1 MKLLIIDDDL
11 RQRELLEEVFTEHGY
26 EVTSCGDGREGL
38 LMAQSEEFDTIVTD
52 LKMPH
57 ISGEEILKNVLQRD
71 PDLPVIVITGYGSI
85 ESAIA
90 AMKAGAHDYIQKPFD
105 PEELV
110 FAVKKAVEHF
120 GLIKKNRVLVEQL
133 ATIRSDEMIGSSKA
147 MREVKALIDRVAP
160 LDVTVLISGE
170 TGTGKELV
178 ARLIH
183 RASRRAKAGFL
194 AVNCGGLS
202 EGLLDSELFGYE
214 KGAFTGAVKQ
224 KKGLL
229 EAADGGTLLLDEI
242 NSMPPAL
249 QTKML
254 RVLQEGNF
262 LRVGATRETSCDI
275 RIISAA
281 NADLKTGVK
290 EGRFR
295 EDLYYRLHVMNIHI
309 PPLRERQEDIAEL
322 SYHFLAKYNGR
333 YGKGIKAIT
342 DRALALLSR
351 APWPGNVRE
360 LENIVSRAVIMESGD
375 SLSEAALPEELK
387 ETGQAPVGKDL
398 PLMRLDEMEQ
408 FMIRKALLATGN
420 NKAQAAQILG
430 IDASTLWRKM
440 KKREPDSSQI

>member
-1 MKLLIIDDDL
+1 MRLLIIDDDL
-11 RQRELLEEVFTEHGY
+11 RQRELLQEVFTSLGY
-26 EVTSCGDGREGL
+26 GVTVCEDGREGL
-38 LMAQSEEFDTIVTD
+38 LMAQSEDFDTIVTD

-57 ISGEEILKNVLQRD
+57 IGGEEILKNVLRRD

-85 ESAIA
+85 ESAIE

-120 GLIKKNRVLVEQL
+120 ALIKKNRELTEQL
-133 ATIRSDEMIGSSKA
+133 ATIRSDELIGSSKA

-183 RASRRAKAGFL
+183 RASRRADAGFL

-202 EGLLDSELFGYE
+202 EGLLDSELFGHE
-214 KGAFTGAVKQ
+214 KGAFTGAVQQ

-229 EAADGGTLLLDEI
+229 EAADGGTLFLDEI

-249 QTKML
+249 QIKML

-275 RIISAA
+275 RIVSAA

-322 SYHFLAKYNGR
+322 SYHFLAKYSGR
-333 YGKGIKAIT
+333 YDKEIKAIT
-342 DRALALLSR
+342 DRALALLCR

-360 LENIVSRAVIMESGD
+360 LENVVSRAVIMESGN
-375 SLSEAALPEELK
+375 SLSEAALPEEIK
-387 ETGQAPVGKDL
+387 KAGQAPGGTDL
-398 PLMRLDEMEQ
+398 PLMRLDEMER
-408 FMIRKALLATGN
+408 FMIRKALLATDN
-420 NKAQAAQILG
+420 NKARAALLLG

-440 KKREPDSSQI
+440 KRQ